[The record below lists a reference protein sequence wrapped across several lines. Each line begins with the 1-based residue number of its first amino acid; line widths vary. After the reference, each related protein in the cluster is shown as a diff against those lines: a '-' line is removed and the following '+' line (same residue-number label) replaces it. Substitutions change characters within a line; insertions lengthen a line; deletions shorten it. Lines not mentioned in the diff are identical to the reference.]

1 MKYSQRKFLLSL
13 LATVSIFS
21 FNANSTEVID
31 FNQGVPYDF
40 SLEGGMSTYD
50 DYINDS
56 QYDKSSTLVFPNPV
70 FVSSF
75 DLNALPWENYEF
87 DIVTSSYPIVGL
99 DIAGN
104 TVFEIEVDLSNYTNW
119 DNWLTVSTFDGVAVK
134 SLIFG
139 PAVTEM
145 FPSIDNIVVDLAEG
159 VDPCVLSME
168 PYNECV
174 DEEFAEY
181 NCQVYGVCPNDEVS
195 DTEAPEVEDTIDETV
210 SVEDVLSTDTAMQQ
224 VSVDGSPIGRLGE
237 SVDVSVTYN
246 TSDNNPNLTGLG
258 LKAHY
263 DSSVLTFNEFGFLFG
278 DSLFATV
285 EDDINDL
292 DNDVSTDKYVTAG
305 WVSLFSTF
313 PGVLPQN
320 LVTLNFSVADET
332 DLLTTPI
339 NFSSDNTSAGYT
351 FSADDYVMDI
361 ISASWDIDGNGN
373 ADALTDGLT
382 ILKAAFGITG
392 QDMIDGTLAFDSE
405 MTLDDVELSMEK
417 TMSIADIDDNGEVGA
432 LTDGLIVLRYLFDIT
447 DSKLTEGAIS
457 PDANREAHQSIVD
470 HLEKYMPADM

>member
-1 MKYSQRKFLLSL
+1 MKYPQSKILLSF
-13 LATVSIFS
+13 LATLSIFS
-21 FNANSTEVID
+21 FNANSTEIINFD
-31 FNQGVPYDF
+31 QGVPYGF

-56 QYDKSSTLVFPNPV
+56 QYDKSSTLVFPDPV

-75 DLNALPWENYEF
+75 DLNALPWEDYEF
-87 DIVTSSYPIVGL
+87 DIVTSTYPIIGL

-134 SLIFG
+134 SLVFG

-145 FPSIDNIVVDLAEG
+145 FPSIDNIVVDLADG

-174 DEEFAEY
+174 DEEFVEY
-181 NCQVYGVCPNDEVS
+181 NCEVYGVCPNDEVS

-210 SVEDVLSTDTAMQQ
+210 SVEDALSTDNALQQ
-224 VSVDGSPIGRLGE
+224 VSVNGSPIGRLGG
-237 SVDVSVTYN
+237 SVDVSVIYN

-263 DSSVLTFNEFGFLFG
+263 DSSVLTFNEFGFLLG

-320 LVTLNFSVADET
+320 LVILNFSVADET
-332 DLLTTPI
+332 DLLTTSI

-351 FSADDYVMDI
+351 FSADNYVMDI
-361 ISASWDIDGNGN
+361 ISASWDIDGNGD

-392 QDMIDGTLAFDSE
+392 QDMIDGTLAPDSE

-457 PDANREAHQSIVD
+457 LDANREAHQSIVD

>member
-1 MKYSQRKFLLSL
+1 MKYPQSKILLSF
-13 LATVSIFS
+13 LATLSIFS
-21 FNANSTEVID
+21 FNANSTEIID
-31 FNQGVPYDF
+31 FDQGVPYGF

-56 QYDKSSTLVFPNPV
+56 QYDKSSTLVFPDPV

-75 DLNALPWENYEF
+75 DLNALPWEDYEF
-87 DIVTSSYPIVGL
+87 DIVTSTYPIIGL

-134 SLIFG
+134 SLVFG

-145 FPSIDNIVVDLAEG
+145 FPSIDNIFVDLADG

-174 DEEFAEY
+174 DEEFVEY
-181 NCQVYGVCPNDEVS
+181 NCEVYGVCPNDEVS

-210 SVEDVLSTDTAMQQ
+210 SVEDALSTDNALQQ
-224 VSVDGSPIGRLGE
+224 VSVNGSPIGRLGE

-263 DSSVLTFNEFGFLFG
+263 DSSVLTFNEFGFLLG
-278 DSLFATV
+278 DSLFSAV

-292 DNDVSTDKYVTAG
+292 DNDPSTDKYVTAG
-305 WVSLFSTF
+305 WVSLFATF

-320 LVTLNFSVADET
+320 LVTLNFSVTDET
-332 DLLTTPI
+332 DSLTTPI
-339 NFSSDNTSAGYT
+339 NFSSENTSAGYT

-361 ISASWDIDGNGN
+361 ISASWDIDGNGD

-392 QDMIDGTLAFDSE
+392 QDMIDGTLAPDSE
-405 MTLDDVELSMEK
+405 MTLDDVELSMQK

>member
-1 MKYSQRKFLLSL
+1 MKHSFKKFVLTF
-13 LATVSIFS
+13 LATISVVSV
-21 FNANSTEVID
+21 NTNSTEVID
-31 FNQGVPYDF
+31 FDQGVPYGF
-40 SLEGGMSTYD
+40 SLEGAMSTFD
-50 DYINDS
+50 GYINDN

-75 DLNALPWENYEF
+75 DLNALPWEDYEF
-87 DIVTSSYPIVGL
+87 DIVTSTYPIVGL

-119 DNWLTVSTFDGVAVK
+119 DNWLNVSTFDGVAVK
-134 SLIFG
+134 SLVFG

-145 FPSIDNIVVDLAEG
+145 FPSIDNIVVDLADG

-195 DTEAPEVEDTIDETV
+195 DTQAPEVEAPTNE
-210 SVEDVLSTDTAMQQ
+210 SVTTEDVSSSTTALQQ
-224 VSVDGSPIGRLGE
+224 VSVDDSPVGRLGN
-237 SVDVSVTYN
+237 SVDVSITYN
-246 TSDNNPNLTGLG
+246 TSDNNPNLTGMG

-263 DSSVLTFNEFGFLFG
+263 DSSVLTFNEFGFLLG
-278 DSLFATV
+278 GSLFSAV

-292 DNDVSTDKYVTAG
+292 DNDPSTDKYVTAG
-305 WVSLFSTF
+305 WVSLFSNF

-320 LVTLNFSVADET
+320 LMTLNFSVANDT
-332 DLLTTPI
+332 NLQSTPI
-339 NFSSDNTSAGYT
+339 NFSSDNTSAGYA
-351 FSADDYVMDI
+351 FSSDNYVLDI
-361 ISASWDIDGNGN
+361 ISATWDIDGNGD

-392 QDMIDGTLAFDSE
+392 QSMIDGTLAPDSDMSLE
-405 MTLDDVELSMEK
+405 DVELSMQK
-417 TMSIADIDDNGEVGA
+417 TMSIADIDDNGEVSA

-447 DSKLTEGAIS
+447 DNRLTEDAIS
-457 PDANREAHQSIVD
+457 LDANREAHQSIVD